1 LHSATLIYTLNYGD
15 LIYGYTFI
23 LSILRAEYMSSQLA
37 NKLRKIREAETSGR
51 AEFCDI
57 IGIAKK
63 TLEGIEQTGRVPK
76 GDLLEK
82 VCQTWPKYTLWLMTG
97 STDPEC
103 GQVDPDTEIAR
114 RENCL
119 KTG

>member
-1 LHSATLIYTLNYGD
+1 
-15 LIYGYTFI
+15 
-23 LSILRAEYMSSQLA
+23 MSNELA
-37 NKLRKIREAETSGR
+37 KKLRLIREAETSGR
-51 AEFCDI
+51 AEFCEI

-82 VCQTWPKYTLWLMTG
+82 VCHTWPKYTLWLMTG
-97 STDPEC
+97 KIDPEC
-103 GQVDPDTEIAR
+103 GQVDPTAEIVRTE
-114 RENCL
+114 NSL